1 MGSSTSNILDKILDT
16 KREEIRLTSGYRP
29 LSELEVEV
37 QSAPSVR
44 DFEEVIRSKIA
55 AGQPAV
61 IAEVKKA
68 FHESVDDYL
77 AFCKA
82 RGEDPDKPFSG
93 QFVTRVSPSLHR
105 QASLA
110 AAISGKSLNA
120 WVIEQIHGAVAR
132 IGPMKT
138 ETVKKSSAGGP
149 KRACR
154 KPARRRGK
162 KSEQH
167 A

>member
-1 MGSSTSNILDKILDT
+1 MMEYKGYIGVTECD
-16 KREEIRLTSGYRP
+16 EEAAIIHG
-29 LSELEVEV
+29 
-37 QSAPSVR
+37 
-44 DFEEVIRSKIA
+44 EVINTRDVITFQGAS
-55 AGQPAV
+55 

-93 QFVTRVSPSLHR
+93 QFVTRVSPTLHR

-120 WVIEQIHGAVAR
+120 WVVEQIHGAVAR

-138 ETVKKSSAGGP
+138 EAVKKSSAKGP
-149 KRACR
+149 ERASR
-154 KPARRRGK
+154 KPARRRQRTQ
-162 KSEQH
+162 SS

>member
-1 MGSSTSNILDKILDT
+1 MMESKGYIGVTECD
-16 KREEIRLTSGYRP
+16 EEAAIIHG
-29 LSELEVEV
+29 EVINT
-37 QSAPSVR
+37 R
-44 DFEEVIRSKIA
+44 DFVTFQGAS
-55 AGQPAV
+55 

-68 FHESVDDYL
+68 FYESADDFL
-77 AFCKA
+77 ASCKA

-110 AAISGKSLNA
+110 AAISSKSLNA
-120 WVIEQIHGAVAR
+120 WVSEQIHGAVAR

-138 ETVKKSSAGGP
+138 ETVKKSSASGS

-167 A
+167 ASPAPESG

>member
-1 MGSSTSNILDKILDT
+1 MMEYKGYIGVTECD
-16 KREEIRLTSGYRP
+16 EEAAIIHG
-29 LSELEVEV
+29 
-37 QSAPSVR
+37 
-44 DFEEVIRSKIA
+44 EVINTRDVITFQGES
-55 AGQPAV
+55 

-120 WVIEQIHGAVAR
+120 WVVEQIHGAVTR

-138 ETVKKSSAGGP
+138 ETVKKSSAQGHE
-149 KRACR
+149 RASR